1 MVELDSASNITDEG
15 KDIFEASQAF
25 DTVEVECD
33 SVNFILGENFS
44 SYEQLKEK
52 ISAYE
57 DGNNIQLVYNNTR
70 TLEAAKRR
78 APKRVNKEKRELV
91 YYSLQLTCLFGG
103 KTFHSK
109 GSGQRP
115 H

>member
-1 MVELDSASNITDEG
+1 MEEG
-15 KDIFEASQAF
+15 EDIFEAIQAV

-33 SVNFILGENFS
+33 SVNFILGEKFS

-57 DGNNIQLVYNNTR
+57 DGNNIQLVYNDTR

-78 APKRVNKEKRELV
+78 APKRVNKAKKELV
-91 YYSLQLTCLFGG
+91 YYSLHLTCLFGG

-115 H
+115 HHRYAYSM